1 MKVTLK
7 DLRENSGL
15 TQSDVAKE
23 LNVSINTVKSWE
35 EYKTFPDSFACL
47 KMCEIMNCHIDDIFF
62 PDKLADS
69 EQDVFYGQQ

>member
-7 DLRENSGL
+7 HLRENRGL
-15 TQSDVAKE
+15 TQLDVAKE

-35 EYKTFPDSFACL
+35 EYKTFPDGFACL
-47 KMCEIMNCHIDDIFF
+47 KMCELLNCNIDDIFF

-69 EQDVFYGQQ
+69 EQDVCYGQQ